1 MEIVKTAIAGCLLL
15 KPRIYRDERG
25 WFYESFNAE
34 VLRDFVPEVMNFVQD
49 NRSCS
54 AKHVL
59 RGLHFQQAPHAQAK
73 IIQVIQGKV
82 RDAVVDLRKDSPT
95 YLQHFVIELD
105 ASDHQLMYIP
115 AGLAH
120 GFLSLEDET
129 VFQYKCSAFYN
140 PESESGIRFDD
151 PDLALDWGVGH
162 DNIRLSGKDR
172 DLPSLKEVI
181 G

>member
-1 MEIVKTAIAGCLLL
+1 MEIVKTAIAGCLIL
-15 KPRIYRDERG
+15 KPRIFRDERG

-34 VLRDFVPEVMNFVQD
+34 RLKEVVPEARNFVQD

-54 AKHVL
+54 SRYVL
-59 RGLHFQQAPHAQAK
+59 RGLHFQKQPHAQSK
-73 IIQVIQGKV
+73 IIQVVQGKV

-95 YLQHFVIELD
+95 FLQHLVIDLD
-105 ASDHQLMYIP
+105 ARDHQLIFIP

-129 VFQYKCSAFYN
+129 IFQYKCSAFYH

-151 PDLALDWGVGH
+151 PDLDLDWGITH
-162 DNIRLSGKDR
+162 EHIRLSEKDR

-181 G
+181 R